1 MKRNLP
7 LLLITLAA
15 ALLRLALWNQPLH
28 QPANDEIEYLA
39 VAQDLLAGR
48 GWVFY
53 DSWRWLRAPLYP
65 LWLAASLWVANGD
78 LMRAALPN
86 ILLNTLNVPLTGILA
101 GKLCGLRARIPA
113 ALISAILWT
122 NATFASLYMAETLFS
137 FLLLILML
145 ALIQAVHQA
154 PTQHTASYAWITL
167 AGISFGLA
175 ALTRSAILP
184 FLPLA
189 MAWLAW
195 QLPAHTWRE
204 RLFALALLALLAL
217 LVIAPWTI
225 RNTLAYGK
233 PILIETG
240 LSYNLW
246 AFNEPREDLS
256 TINRTLEAIPNPVER
271 SEFASAQGMQ
281 RLREDPAI
289 LLRKLWPNWIFLS
302 RVKPIQDRFLME
314 NYYASVD
321 LPLFAAAL
329 IFDDLLYLA
338 IASLAVVG
346 ITACLATPRSPPGP
360 ITTPAALHLLP
371 LAWITTSIAIM
382 LLTHGESRY
391 RHFLF
396 PLLIPYAAF
405 VLSSWRQ
412 IRFRS
417 PPVIAS
423 LGLSAWVCWSII
435 SFYPFEWASQNLAR
449 GWHTFV
455 GDAAMATGQPQ
466 AAIPAYQQAAAAQK
480 VPDPLLR
487 LGLAR
492 RAAGDPEAALSAF
505 RAARRLIPIY
515 EPTAARLG
523 DLLRAEHR
531 PEEARAVFNAG
542 YLDPTFLLNW
552 SWRELE
558 PPPISDLEVGDG
570 LDYGYIHGVYPA
582 EELAGSLARWSGA
595 TTQIRLSPPD
605 GSGPDHQLVLR
616 IAAPH
621 PNNQPVT
628 IRICAT
634 TCQTLTITPT
644 WRIYRVPIILNDQ
657 QPITITSPTFTASDR
672 RTLGILIDTI
682 RIR

>member
-1 MKRNLP
+1 MKRYLP

-15 ALLRLALWNQPLH
+15 ALLRLALWAQPLH

-65 LWLAASLWVANGD
+65 LWLAASLWLANGD
-78 LMRAALPN
+78 LLRAALPN
-86 ILLNTLNVPLTGILA
+86 ILLSSLNVALIGIFA
-101 GKLCGLRARIPA
+101 EKVCGPRACIPA
-113 ALISAILWT
+113 ALISALLWT

-137 FLLLILML
+137 FLLLIHML
-145 ALIQAVHQA
+145 ALLQAVQR
-154 PTQHTASYAWITL
+154 ASYAWIIL

-175 ALTRSAILP
+175 ALTRSALLP

-195 QLPAHTWRE
+195 QIPTHTWRE
-204 RLFALALLALLAL
+204 RLFAPALLALLAL

-271 SEFASAQGMQ
+271 SEFATAQGMQ
-281 RLREDPAI
+281 RLHEDPAI
-289 LLRKLWPNWIFLS
+289 LWRKLWPNWIFLS

-321 LPLFAAAL
+321 LPLFAAAI

-346 ITACLATPRSPPGP
+346 LAACLAPPRF
-360 ITTPAALHLLP
+360 TTPAMHLLTLGW
-371 LAWITTSIAIM
+371 LATSIAIM

-396 PLLIPYAAF
+396 PLLIPYAGF
-405 VLSSWRQ
+405 VLGHWHQ

-417 PPVIAS
+417 PPILASIALS
-423 LGLSAWVCWSII
+423 LWVCWSII

-487 LGLAR
+487 LGLAH

-523 DLLRAEHR
+523 DLLRAERR
-531 PEEARAVFNAG
+531 PEEARAAFDTG

-582 EELAGSLARWSGA
+582 EELAGSLARWSGS
-595 TTQIRLSPPD
+595 TTQIRLGPPD
-605 GSGPDHQLVLR
+605 GSGPDHQIILR
-616 IAAPH
+616 MAAPH
-621 PNNQPVT
+621 PSNQPVT
-628 IRICAT
+628 IRICAS
-634 TCQTLTITPT
+634 TCHPLTITPT
-644 WRIYRVPIILNDQ
+644 WRIYRVPIILNGQ
-657 QPITITSPTFTASDR
+657 QPITITSPTFAASDG